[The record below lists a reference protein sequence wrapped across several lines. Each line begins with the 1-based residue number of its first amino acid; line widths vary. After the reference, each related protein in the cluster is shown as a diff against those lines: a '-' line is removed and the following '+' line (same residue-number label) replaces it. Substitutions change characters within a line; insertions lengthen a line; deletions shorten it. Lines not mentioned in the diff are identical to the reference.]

1 MQNWELNKLA
11 LEYYFTLEVIKR
23 HLFSFESLYHS
34 SLEKSNNETFK
45 KACIV
50 QEAGTYKD
58 MYSDRFTQTFF
69 WDLLSHM
76 WNFSLF
82 ISDINTKYYSNEIPF
97 VLDDS

>member
-1 MQNWELNKLA
+1 M
-11 LEYYFTLEVIKR
+11 IKR
-23 HLFSFESLYHS
+23 HLFSFEPLYHS